1 MVLAALTFVGSSRHQ
16 KDITA
21 PAVHRRQP
29 FQVDSSPRQ
38 TVPGGAADRRPETR
52 RSPVHEDRP
61 ALLDEST
68 SRRRAN
74 LRPPPATPVAQPSR
88 CGRSLRPTS
97 PYTSVSRAARRLVQG
112 LIEL

>member
-1 MVLAALTFVGSSRHQ
+1 MVLAALTFVGTSRHQ

-38 TVPGGAADRRPETR
+38 TEPGGAADRRPETR
-52 RSPVHEDRP
+52 RSHAHEDPP
-61 ALLDEST
+61 APLDEPM
-68 SRRRAN
+68 SRPRAN
-74 LRPPPATPVAQPSR
+74 LRPPPATPKAQPSR

-97 PYTSVSRAARRLVQG
+97 PYT
-112 LIEL
+112 